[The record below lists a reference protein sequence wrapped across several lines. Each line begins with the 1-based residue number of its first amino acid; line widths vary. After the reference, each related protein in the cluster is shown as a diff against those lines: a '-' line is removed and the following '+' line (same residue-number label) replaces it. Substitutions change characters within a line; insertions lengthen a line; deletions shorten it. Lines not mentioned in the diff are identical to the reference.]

1 MIYTDT
7 ANDGCDWYAEG
18 TNYTTC
24 GNYDSEEF
32 HAKDMCCACG
42 GGSPN
47 PIIWR
52 TECKEQDFGAK
63 DNGGDSCDW
72 YMSNERMCGVYDDD
86 DFDAKAM
93 CCSCDGGKKI
103 PIIATM
109 NIAPPLPE
117 RWQS

>member
-1 MIYTDT
+1 
-7 ANDGCDWYAEG
+7 
-18 TNYTTC
+18 
-24 GNYDSEEF
+24 
-32 HAKDMCCACG
+32 
-42 GGSPN
+42 
-47 PIIWR
+47 
-52 TECKEQDFGAK
+52 
-63 DNGGDSCDW
+63 
-72 YMSNERMCGVYDDD
+72 MSNERMCGVYDDD